1 MSNFFKLL
9 AKKSMTFRKHYRDRR
24 VKSLFK
30 EVIRFKLYLPLL
42 KLHGVLIDRYYGI
55 DTEGIV
61 ELPLLGIDKDVGSR
75 QESTSFNHISKI
87 LQTLKITQEDV
98 FVDMGSGKG
107 RALLMA
113 GRFPFKCI
121 IGVDVSRELNEIC
134 KLNIERM
141 QNSLKVKNFLIIT
154 SNAND
159 YEIPDDATFIY
170 FFNPFGIEVMKK
182 VFERIIGSVYRHPR
196 KVTII
201 WYNPKYE
208 MEFERNYDLKK
219 MREINWRNFGL
230 YLSKAV
236 FYEVNLTAVP
246 R

>member
-1 MSNFFKLL
+1 MSHFFKLL
-9 AKKSMTFRKHYRDRR
+9 AEKSLTFLKYYRERR
-24 VKSLFK
+24 VKSFFK

-42 KLHGVLIDRYYGI
+42 KFHGVLIDRYYSI

-75 QESTSFNHISKI
+75 QESTPFNHISNI
-87 LQTLKITQEDV
+87 LQTLKITPEDV

-107 RALLMA
+107 RVLLMA
-113 GRFPFKCI
+113 GLFPFKCI
-121 IGVDVSRELNEIC
+121 VGVDVSQKLNEIC

-141 QNSLKVKNFLIIT
+141 KKNLKAKNFLIIT

-170 FFNPFGIEVMKK
+170 FFNPFGMEVMKK
-182 VFERIIGSVYRHPR
+182 VVERIIDSVDRHPR

-201 WYNPKYE
+201 WHNPKYE
-208 MEFERNYDLKK
+208 MEFERYYDLKK
-219 MREINWRNFGL
+219 TREINWRNFGL
-230 YLSKAV
+230 YLSKVV
-236 FYEVNLTAVP
+236 FYEVNQ
-246 R
+246 